1 VGLSDITAQKIAEG
15 AVRRSE
21 ENVRALFAAAPVAMA
36 LVRTED
42 STVLFGN
49 GRCADLFCVPQAD
62 LVGKRAVEYY
72 VHAADRDRI
81 VERVRREGYADGET
95 VRMRRDS
102 GEEFWALIS
111 ARAIEF
117 DGATTL
123 LAGVTDVTEQKQL
136 EERLRELAMQDE
148 LTGLYNR
155 RHFVE
160 LAEAEVARA
169 RRTGT
174 PLSLAMLD
182 IDHFKAVNDVFGH
195 PVGDQALREL
205 ARAMRETLRTS
216 DVPARIGGE
225 EFVVLLTDTAL
236 EGAVAVTER
245 LRERVGRAEVKAG
258 PDRVARFTVSGG
270 VAELALGERLDGLL
284 ARADEALY
292 RAKEEGRNRT
302 ITSVPPKGR
311 SRPPSDAPRGSE
323 PPRGVYPSRP
333 GSEPPRGG
341 YSVRSGSEPPR
352 SAYSSRPAS
361 EPPEPSRPGSEPPK
375 RGSEPPRG
383 AG

>member
-1 VGLSDITAQKIAEG
+1 
-15 AVRRSE
+15 
-21 ENVRALFAAAPVAMA
+21 
-36 LVRTED
+36 
-42 STVLFGN
+42 
-49 GRCADLFCVPQAD
+49 
-62 LVGKRAVEYY
+62 
-72 VHAADRDRI
+72 
-81 VERVRREGYADGET
+81 
-95 VRMRRDS
+95 
-102 GEEFWALIS
+102 
-111 ARAIEF
+111 
-117 DGATTL
+117 
-123 LAGVTDVTEQKQL
+123 
-136 EERLRELAMQDE
+136 MQDE

-155 RHFVE
+155 RHFIE

-195 PVGDQALREL
+195 PVGDLALREL

-258 PDRVARFTVSGG
+258 GDRVARFTVSGG

-302 ITSVPPKGR
+302 ITSLPPRPR
-311 SRPPSDAPRGSE
+311 SRPPSEPPHGSEPPRGAYASRPGSDPPPQPSRPGSDPPPRGSE
-323 PPRGVYPSRP
+323 PPRGNR
-333 GSEPPRGG
+333 
-341 YSVRSGSEPPR
+341 
-352 SAYSSRPAS
+352 
-361 EPPEPSRPGSEPPK
+361 
-375 RGSEPPRG
+375 
-383 AG
+383 